1 MIGEREAVVR
11 DVRGF
16 DLHGTPYVDLTVA
29 YDGEVLETARLG
41 SESVPDGLQ
50 VGERVMVAR
59 AVNMIVSIRRP

>member
-16 DLHGTPYVDLTVA
+16 DLHGTSYVDVTVS

-41 SESVPDGLQ
+41 SESVPDELQ